1 MGKTYKVNIED
12 MTLENYVT
20 FFNKEL
26 YPLNYPYHLKI
37 GLRSKASSEVSLI
50 VQIGIPSETEGENT
64 WYNFQDIMEITA
76 PTDKEV
82 IQIFN
87 KMEFNTDHKE
97 YFKSLWIK

>member
-12 MTLENYVT
+12 MTLDNYVT
-20 FFNKEL
+20 FYNKEL

-37 GLRSKASSEVSLI
+37 GLRCKTSSKVSLI
-50 VQIGIPSETEGENT
+50 VQIGIPSETSGGNT

-76 PTDKEV
+76 SSDKEV

-87 KMEFNTDHKE
+87 KIEFNTDHKE
-97 YFKSLWIK
+97 YFKSLWTK